1 MTTSTLIPTD
11 ASKLQAGDRILL
23 NSKSWIVKYISEPD
37 RIGTYDLTLIDD
49 SGTPGVGIV
58 NGIVTIIA

>member
-1 MTTSTLIPTD
+1 MTTSTLIPTE
-11 ASKLQAGDRILL
+11 AFKLQAGDRILL